1 MSADIKINKFICLT
15 ILYILSVSVSL
26 YGQDH
31 NIRFDRISIEQG
43 LSQVTV
49 NCILQDRQGFVW
61 FGTQDGLNKYD
72 GYKFSIYRHDPENSA
87 SLSNN
92 NIWSIFED
100 ANGNL
105 RIGTPGGGL
114 NKFNK
119 KTEIFTRY
127 QQGQEEQRDDIMV
140 VGIKV

>member
-1 MSADIKINKFICLT
+1 MSANIKINKFICLT

-31 NIRFDRISIEQG
+31 NIRFDHISIDQG
-43 LSQVTV
+43 LSQVRV
-49 NCILQDRQGFVW
+49 NCILQDRQGFMW

-72 GYKFSIYRHDPENSA
+72 GYKFTIYRHDAENSA
-87 SLSNN
+87 SLSNSS
-92 NIWSIFED
+92 IWSIFENAD
-100 ANGNL
+100 GNL
-105 RIGTPGGGL
+105 WIGTYGGGL

-119 KTEIFTRY
+119 KTETFTHY
-127 QQGQEEQRDDIMV
+127 QQGQEEQRDDITV